1 MAGYAF
7 SQILIVTSDRVV
19 HRQRPFVMLVS
30 PCRFA
35 IDGFLPF
42 VPFDVPAESAA
53 VLSFF
58 FSLALR
64 SSVPELTVSPVSAAS
79 RSEWSRLV
87 DGTPDSTFF
96 HRWEWRSLLCDE
108 LGYTDRYLAA
118 HRDGVMVGLLPLVEV
133 RSPLFGRNLTSLPFC
148 SYAGPLVSG
157 TACGESSP
165 AQVTQALV
173 RAAVDLARHLGCRVI
188 AASASDAKLAVIQ
201 ETYAPDAVVNVSKGF
216 KDRVKEITGGRG
228 ADVIFDPV
236 GGDVF
241 DESVRC
247 IAFDGRILSIGFT
260 SGRLPVLPVNYALI
274 KGFSV
279 MGVRAGEYG
288 RQFPERGRENNAAIW
303 KLADEGAVHPRV
315 HAEYPLDGW
324 REAFDTLA
332 ERTVVG
338 KTIIRPDL

>member
-1 MAGYAF
+1 MRALVVEELAAEYAGCRVRDLPDPVAGPGEVLVRVRAGAVNFPDLMQTRGEHQHKPPVPFIPGMELAGDVVAVGEGVTAFLPGDAVAGGARGAFAELAAVPAAGLHRKPEGMTYGQAAGYP
-7 SQILIVTSDRVV
+7 V
-19 HRQRPFVMLVS
+19 
-30 PCRFA
+30 CY
-35 IDGFLPF
+35 
-42 VPFDVPAESAA
+42 
-53 VLSFF
+53 
-58 FSLALR
+58 
-64 SSVPELTVSPVSAAS
+64 LTAWV
-79 RSEWSRLV
+79 
-87 DGTPDSTFF
+87 
-96 HRWEWRSLLCDE
+96 
-108 LGYTDRYLAA
+108 
-118 HRDGVMVGLLPLVEV
+118 
-133 RSPLFGRNLTSLPFC
+133 
-148 SYAGPLVSG
+148 
-157 TACGESSP
+157 
-165 AQVTQALV
+165 ALV
-173 RAAVDLARHLGCRVI
+173 RRAQVQPGEWVLVHGAAGGTGMAAVDLARHLGCRVI